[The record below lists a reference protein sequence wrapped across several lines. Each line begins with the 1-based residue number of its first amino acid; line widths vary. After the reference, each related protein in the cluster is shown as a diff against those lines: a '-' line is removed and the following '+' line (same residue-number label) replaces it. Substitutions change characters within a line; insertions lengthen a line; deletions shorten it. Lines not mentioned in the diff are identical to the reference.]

1 MKRTALQEAIDN
13 IPEPYEYD
21 DIRDYH
27 TAVIESVSSLLP
39 LEREQIEEAYDTGIS
54 DGQMIEYGTGE
65 RNDKYYNQTFESD
78 ESKSEKN
85 L

>member
-1 MKRTALQEAIDN
+1 
-13 IPEPYEYD
+13 
-21 DIRDYH
+21 
-27 TAVIESVSSLLP
+27 
-39 LEREQIEEAYDTGIS
+39 
-54 DGQMIEYGTGE
+54 MIEYGTGE